1 MLSDDRLSRLSV
13 YVVFLIP
20 SSCPG
25 DGWRDGGDEGEMRL
39 LLCFVSSLSFAVLLC
54 CVLGFYLF
62 GAASVIVLYTSFAA
76 EERPVLSLPYI

>member
-25 DGWRDGGDEGEMRL
+25 DGWRDGRDEGEMRL
-39 LLCFVSSLSFAVLLC
+39 LLWFCFLSFFCCAALLLC
-54 CVLGFYLF
+54 VGFLSIR
-62 GAASVIVLYTSFAA
+62 GGISN
-76 EERPVLSLPYI
+76 RPIYIICR